1 MRMIGENLI
10 TMSAPGTRS
19 KSMPFSTDLAL
30 RSFARMAVRALRL
43 SYAEQKMFG
52 KNNLVEN
59 LSRNLDRARGKRD
72 ALASDV
78 TTLTA
83 QIAEIEARL
92 SEEKNRRECD
102 RVLRDIE
109 AIKKRIKQTAGAV
122 APVIGELC
130 EATEMAAAVV
140 PEARELNSFLLSVA
154 TEVDTLIDPLL
165 RELDRRADAVR
176 VGHAA
181 LDLPS
186 LANEASTEL
195 PKDNNDRLLPF
206 SNMAVSQQGGG
217 KKETAENPRSTAA

>member
-1 MRMIGENLI
+1 MIGENWI
-10 TMSAPGTRS
+10 TMSTPGTRS
-19 KSMPFSTDLAL
+19 KSMPFSADLAF
-30 RSFARMAVRALRL
+30 RSFARLAVRALRL

-52 KNNLVEN
+52 KNDLVEN
-59 LSRNLDRARGKRD
+59 LSRNLDHARGKRD

-83 QIAEIEARL
+83 QIAEIEACL
-92 SEEKNRRECD
+92 SDEKNRRECD

-109 AIKKRIKQTAGAV
+109 AIKKRIKQTASAV

-181 LDLPS
+181 PDLPC
-186 LANEASTEL
+186 LANEAPTEL